1 MFAAAILLVLTAS
14 AIDLPAWAGLAAG
27 RPLDPAA
34 TAAAAS
40 GNRLGQTA
48 LLMRTTSRFLTE
60 YREEYL
66 YSLRLFWPRR
76 HLFQLVVLDE
86 ERAEDQAAAPA
97 LRDELAGLGIRGEVL
112 FEPDNDWR
120 RTPGHTCV
128 GLTAHASFS

>member
-1 MFAAAILLVLTAS
+1 MTS
-14 AIDLPAWAGLAAG
+14 EMPAWAGQLAAG
-27 RPLDPAA
+27 RPLDPRWPAPGPP
-34 TAAAAS
+34 AAS

-66 YSLRLFWPRR
+66 YSLRLFWPRQ

-86 ERAEDQAAAPA
+86 ESAEDQAAAPA
-97 LRDELAGLGIRGEVL
+97 LRDELAGLGIRSEVL
-112 FEPDNDWR
+112 FEPDNDWH

>member
-1 MFAAAILLVLTAS
+1 MPKLRTQPLPRFRTHAKGCHRRIQVLS
-14 AIDLPAWAGLAAG
+14 SLFP
-27 RPLDPAA
+27 
-34 TAAAAS
+34 S

-66 YSLRLFWPRR
+66 YSLRLFWPWR

-97 LRDELAGLGIRGEVL
+97 LRDELAGLGTRGEVL